1 MQGVFLKS
9 QSMGR
14 TFLGT
19 LATSSIA
26 SQEVQ
31 AVAAAMATA
40 LRGMFPLS
48 TTVGEAVPIV

>member
-14 TFLGT
+14 TSSGT
-19 LATSSIA
+19 LATLSIA

-40 LRGMFPLS
+40 HPGMSPLS
-48 TTVGEAVPIV
+48 TTAGEAALIA